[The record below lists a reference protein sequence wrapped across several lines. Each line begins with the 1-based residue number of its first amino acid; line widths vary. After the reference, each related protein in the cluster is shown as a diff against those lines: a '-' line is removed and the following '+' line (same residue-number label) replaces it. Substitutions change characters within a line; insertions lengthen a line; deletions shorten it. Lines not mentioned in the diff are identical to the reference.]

1 MDMAKYRQVFLEES
15 TEHLAEMSSAL
26 LELEKNLAD
35 GEAIDLVFRMAHSIK
50 GMAASLEY
58 DSVTQVSHALEDRMH
73 EIRRAGCVADAE
85 ELAVL
90 FRGLDCLES
99 MVAVIRDTGE
109 MPPPDPTLAAV
120 LTNRLDEPPPGADS
134 SALEQGAAKKK
145 VLLPIL
151 QRNRPP
157 PPNRRRTSTRP
168 SRQNRFASI
177 PKPSTASSEPSAKS
191 S

>member
-58 DSVTQVSHALEDRMH
+58 DSVTQVSHGLEDRMQ
-73 EIRRAGCVADAE
+73 EIRQAGRVADSE
-85 ELAVL
+85 ELGAL
-90 FRGLDCLES
+90 FLGLERLES

-109 MPPPDPTLAAV
+109 MPPPDPALAAV

-134 SALEQGAAKKK
+134 LALEQGAAKKK
-145 VLLPIL
+145 ALRPIL
-151 QRNRPP
+151 
-157 PPNRRRTSTRP
+157 
-168 SRQNRFASI
+168 
-177 PKPSTASSEPSAKS
+177 
-191 S
+191 

>member
-58 DSVTQVSHALEDRMH
+58 DSVTQVSHAVEDRMQ
-73 EIRRAGCVADAE
+73 EIRQEGCVADAE

-120 LTNRLDEPPPGADS
+120 LTNRLAESPPDADS
-134 SALEQGAAKKK
+134 PALESRAAKKK
-145 VLLPIL
+145 ALQPIL
-151 QRNRPP
+151 
-157 PPNRRRTSTRP
+157 
-168 SRQNRFASI
+168 
-177 PKPSTASSEPSAKS
+177 
-191 S
+191 